1 MTVQCKFPWDVDS
14 DTTDNEAKLIL
25 SGGSVNND
33 SGFEWFTA
41 IGSAIL
47 VISLALTLTWILYNQ
62 RERKK
67 LLDMTES
74 ILRKKKQETKLP
86 KPPVPS
92 ENLVEENIQENTI
105 IENEENINNQIVEDT
120 PEVVERQLDDFES
133 RLKRLTGDD

>member
-14 DTTDNEAKLIL
+14 DPTDNEAKLIL

-74 ILRKKKQETKLP
+74 ILSKKKREPKLP

-92 ENLVEENIQENTI
+92 ENLGEENIQEKTI
-105 IENEENINNQIVEDT
+105 IENKENISNQIVEET
-120 PEVVERQLDDFES
+120 PEVVERQLDNFES

>member
-1 MTVQCKFPWDVDS
+1 MQIPWDIDS
-14 DTTDNEAKLIL
+14 DPSDNEAKLIL

-74 ILRKKKQETKLP
+74 ILSKKKQRT
-86 KPPVPS
+86 
-92 ENLVEENIQENTI
+92 
-105 IENEENINNQIVEDT
+105 
-120 PEVVERQLDDFES
+120 ES
-133 RLKRLTGDD
+133 SKTTCAL

>member
-1 MTVQCKFPWDVDS
+1 MQCKFPWDVDS
-14 DTTDNEAKLIL
+14 DPTDNEAKLIL

-74 ILRKKKQETKLP
+74 ILSKKKQETKLP

-92 ENLVEENIQENTI
+92 ENLDEENIQEKTI
-105 IENEENINNQIVEDT
+105 IENKENISDQIVEET
-120 PEVVERQLDDFES
+120 PEVVERQLDNFES